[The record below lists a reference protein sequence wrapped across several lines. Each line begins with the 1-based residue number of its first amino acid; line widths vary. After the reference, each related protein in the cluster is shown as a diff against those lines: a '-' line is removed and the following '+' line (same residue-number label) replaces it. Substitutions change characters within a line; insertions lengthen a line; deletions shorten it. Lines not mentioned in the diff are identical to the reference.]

1 MNLINEN
8 DIIIDS
14 DTGEMFFDLNSL
26 PKSIQLNKSTFI
38 NNCRQ
43 FIESHLAYVNTYKKS
58 SAQQKDCDCILCIGT
73 QARPLAKLTNSA
85 EIEKIPSCD

>member
-1 MNLINEN
+1 MNLIKEN

-14 DTGEMFFDLNSL
+14 DTGEIFFDLNSL

-58 SAQQKDCDCILCIGT
+58 NI
-73 QARPLAKLTNSA
+73 
-85 EIEKIPSCD
+85 KIPYLNRLIELKNLL